1 MAGQVG
7 GSLSKEGIYV
17 YLELIHIVVWQKPI
31 QHCKTIILQ
40 LNFFLKE
47 KVELNSPK
55 RK

>member
-1 MAGQVG
+1 MAGRVE
-7 GSLSKEGIYV
+7 GSLSREGIYV